1 MVVNDVDVPVE
12 WLYKGTRHSRKKKK
26 RVEVPRASR
35 SGSNSTD
42 KRSRSHSI
50 SNASLSHS
58 GIFADINDVMSS
70 SAIDDNDNDERSTKM
85 APLSQTRSLNGE
97 VLEQQREQEEEEQEQ
112 EEEEGQQ
119 QKTKEVKRS
128 SSLNGAKQKRSIFGS
143 LFGRSRSSSQSQQK
157 EKNPLSVSTNAAV
170 SMVSGIADVIA
181 TPTSPASSTAPS
193 TATVS
198 SSIRRSLS
206 IPKVSS
212 PRSEPETPKK
222 QLSSSSAS
230 ITSAHR
236 RDRRSHPKDLSK
248 ISLKRVTF
256 AVDKFD
262 SDPPQQLP
270 SRSPRQG
277 NILIPEDMVSDLP
290 AISVGITSAQK
301 GSNSPIYTKESQE
314 YKRALE
320 IHNAMMKE
328 AEKHQQEAHFA
339 ARRIANE
346 VSNFAVPGAPS
357 FLLNLTSSLDSKKAA
372 TNDVEINT
380 ELSEKLNKTGIDLPI
395 HMHEHHFQEDDLDLD
410 TNKEITLDVIYTRC
424 CHLREILPIPSTL
437 KQVKDKTAP
446 LQTLKFLNPKPTLI
460 DVLSFCDFISI
471 VPIQT
476 VVFDNVNLSS
486 EMFRT
491 LLSSL
496 ASSSVLEKI
505 SLRNVNMD
513 EYCWKLL
520 CKFLLTSK
528 SVIKIDI
535 SQTRIRPEMDPSL
548 VRSGMDWDLLSM
560 TLQRRSETLKPI
572 EEILINGV
580 NFDNIPLLDFQNFL
594 VSFATQ
600 NNLENGVRLGLANAN
615 KAITSIDH
623 FKFIFEWMSGFNV
636 LGVDFAYNDLSNL
649 VKPML
654 SKLSSLAYP
663 NLQYFTL
670 NSTNIQNINHMALLL
685 KGLSRLPNL
694 QFLDISNLP
703 QVFPA
708 ILPYMY
714 KYLPRFP
721 QLKRLHLDNENM
733 TYKEMTVVCNL
744 LSKCTGLIHVSML
757 SETEPL
763 PIGESEIINSNEDM
777 TAAGKVFSK
786 NNFSATLY
794 AFARDSPNLVGLD
807 IDYTSISE
815 EVQSRLALCLMRNM
829 RRTMDSSFQLD
840 ELDTQDELLFD
851 GSLVSITAKDV
862 LERLTKLN
870 TKEFVDEK
878 DVTKRY
884 LLKKYVQKL
893 HKIHYNVQETIDA
906 LFEKRKSGEL
916 PLQEKENLL
925 RLILLE
931 KNLMHILDIFGNMP
945 NLSEVLGDGEKKA
958 DSSDHVNAHPNLK
971 HFVEEAHMASGED
984 VNPPETEALSLRPHL
999 MATESGKTIDTL
1011 TGRPVF
1017 SRRSSTTS
1025 VASKKQEEEE
1035 GELHKWGF
1043 YVQQQKSL
1051 YPDTEYPTEETDSSI
1066 DTAPTTVPSI
1076 GGKDKQIMTK
1086 LPSGPELRAAIIK
1099 AKGVNTIEE
1108 LIQKI
1113 NDHHCCDVE
1122 SLYNIL
1128 KQNEYDGPEIQ
1139 EDLTESEKAHFEG
1152 AVKDI
1157 YEKLI
1162 NQALINRDTKKV
1174 IG

>member
-1 MVVNDVDVPVE
+1 MVTNDVDVPVE
-12 WLYKGTRHSRKKKK
+12 WLYKGSRSNKKKK
-26 RVEVPRASR
+26 KKVEVLPNESSRADSI
-35 SGSNSTD
+35 SDGV
-42 KRSRSHSI
+42 RSRSLSI
-50 SNASLSHS
+50 SNASLSHGS
-58 GIFADINDVMSS
+58 GIFADINDVSVVEN
-70 SAIDDNDNDERSTKM
+70 AIDDSTSG
-85 APLSQTRSLNGE
+85 PLSQTTSLNNE
-97 VLEQQREQEEEEQEQ
+97 KQEEIEYD
-112 EEEEGQQ
+112 
-119 QKTKEVKRS
+119 KKNKKKEVKRS
-128 SSLNGAKQKRSIFGS
+128 VSLNGPKQKRSIFGS
-143 LFGRSRSSSQSQQK
+143 LFGRSRSSSQSQSQPQQSQSQSQSQSHI
-157 EKNPLSVSTNAAV
+157 KNPITVSTNAAV
-170 SMVSGIADVIA
+170 SMVSGLAETIT
-181 TPTSPASSTAPS
+181 TPNSP
-193 TATVS
+193 VS
-198 SSIRRSLS
+198 SGSGNSQTNNNNITASIRRSLS
-206 IPKVSS
+206 SKHTSS
-212 PRSEPETPKK
+212 NGGSPKK
-222 QLSSSSAS
+222 
-230 ITSAHR
+230 
-236 RDRRSHPKDLSK
+236 SHTHSRHHGGNDLSK

-270 SRSPRQG
+270 SRTPRQG
-277 NILIPEDMVSDLP
+277 NILIPEDMISELP

-301 GSNSPIYTKESQE
+301 GNNAPVYTRDSPE

-320 IHNAMMKE
+320 IHNASMKE

-357 FLLNLTSSLDSKKAA
+357 FLLNFASSMDSKRSNESSG
-372 TNDVEINT
+372 TIGGDVDVNT
-380 ELSEKLNKTGIDLPI
+380 DLAEKLNKTGIDLPI
-395 HMHEHHFQEDDLDLD
+395 HMHEHHFEDPDVDQD
-410 TNKEITLDVIYTRC
+410 SNKEITLDVIYTRC

-476 VVFDNVNLSS
+476 VVFDNVNLTP
-486 EMFRT
+486 EMFNI

-513 EYCWKLL
+513 NYCWKLL

-528 SVIKIDI
+528 SLVKIDI
-535 SQTRIRPEMDPSL
+535 SQTRIRPEMDPAMI
-548 VRSGMDWDLLSM
+548 RSCMDWDLFAR
-560 TLQRRSETLKPI
+560 TLEKRSQTLKPL
-572 EEILINGV
+572 EEILMNGV
-580 NFDNIPLLDFQNFL
+580 NFDNIPLIDFQNFL
-594 VSFATQ
+594 ISFATQ
-600 NNLENGVRLGLANAN
+600 KNLINGIRLGLANAN
-615 KAITSIDH
+615 KAITSLEH
-623 FKFIFEWMSGFNV
+623 FKFIFEWMSEFNV

-654 SKLSSLAYP
+654 GKLSSLAYP

-670 NSTNIQNINHMALLL
+670 NSTNIQNVNHMALML
-685 KGLSRLPNL
+685 KALSRLPNL

-757 SETEPL
+757 SETQPL
-763 PIGESEIINSNEDM
+763 PISESEVNNSGENITE
-777 TAAGKVFSK
+777 AGKEFAK

-870 TKEFVDEK
+870 SKDLVDEK

-893 HKIHYNVQETIDA
+893 HKIHYNVQETIDD
-906 LFEKRKSGEL
+906 LFEKRKGGEL

-931 KNLMHILDIFGNMP
+931 KNLMHILEIFDNMP
-945 NLSEVLGDGEKKA
+945 NLSEVLGDSEKKT
-958 DSSDHVNAHPNLK
+958 DSNENLAIHPNLK
-971 HFVEEAHMASGED
+971 HFVEEAHMNNSED
-984 VNPPETEALSLRPHL
+984 IQPPESEVLAQRPHL
-999 MATESGKTIDTL
+999 MATDSGKTIDTL

-1051 YPDTEYPTEETDSSI
+1051 YPDTEYVAEQGASNSV
-1066 DTAPTTVPSI
+1066 DTAATTISSME
-1076 GGKDKQIMTK
+1076 GKEKQIMTK
-1086 LPSGPELRAAIIK
+1086 LPSGPELRSAIIK

-1113 NDHHCCDVE
+1113 NDQNCCDVE
-1122 SLYNIL
+1122 TLYNIL
-1128 KQNEYDGPEIQ
+1128 KQNEYDGPEIP
-1139 EDLTESEKAHFEG
+1139 EELTECERANLEG

-1157 YEKLI
+1157 YEKLL
-1162 NQALINRDTKKV
+1162 NQASINRDTKKV
-1174 IG
+1174 SG